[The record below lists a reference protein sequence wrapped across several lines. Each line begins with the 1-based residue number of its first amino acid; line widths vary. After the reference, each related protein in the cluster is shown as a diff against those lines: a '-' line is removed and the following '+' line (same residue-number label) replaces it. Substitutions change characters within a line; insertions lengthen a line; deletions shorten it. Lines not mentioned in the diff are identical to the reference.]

1 MLWCLCYNIYM
12 IIDHT
17 SKSYLERWNALGV
30 NRFNGAYYYS
40 KEIVKNIIPNVKTT
54 RNWITINAYNNE
66 GIDHSIVFM
75 HNTFHP
81 EVYNWMMDFKDMLIV
96 TSLPHLIKELGYLGH
111 VIYLPLSIDINYVER
126 FKTNKKTKDVAFVGR
141 LSKLKHYDEL
151 NIHFDNDVDL
161 IGDMPREDLL
171 KEMAKYK
178 RVYATGRV
186 ALEAKVLGC
195 EILPY
200 HPLFPDP
207 VLWQVLDN
215 KDAAKILQKKIN
227 EIDGVL

>member
-1 MLWCLCYNIYM
+1 M
-12 IIDHT
+12 IIDYT
-17 SKSYLERWNALGV
+17 NPNYLDRYNRLGK
-30 NRFNGAYYYS
+30 NKYNGAYYYS
-40 KEIVKNIIPNVKTT
+40 LEIVKNIIPNVKTT
-54 RNWITINAYNNE
+54 RNWITINAYDND
-66 GIDHSIVFM
+66 GRDHSIVFM

-81 EVYNWMMDFKDMLIV
+81 EVYNWMMNYKDMVIV
-96 TSLPHLIKELGYLGH
+96 TSLPHLIKELGYLGE
-111 VIYLPLSIDINYVER
+111 VIYLPLSIDVSYVEK
-126 FKTNKKTKDVAFVGR
+126 FKKKRKTKGTAFVGR
-141 LSKLKHYDEL
+141 LSKLKHYEKL

-161 IGDMPREDLL
+161 IGDMPREELL
-171 KEMAKYK
+171 KQMTKYK

-215 KDAAKILQKKIN
+215 KAAAKILQKKLN
-227 EIDGVL
+227 EIDGVI